1 MKSITSISAA
11 LILLAVSYPAFAQ
24 APTQDQT
31 QPPQSVSAPGAMPM
45 PGSMGQTGGRM
56 MPTGSMPVQGQ
67 EPGSTPLGYKPMM
80 QGQAPGAM
88 QPGAM
93 PMGDMPMMQGQP
105 GMMQPGAMPCMQGQ
119 PGMMRPGMMP
129 MGGQPCG
136 MGMMMNPAMM
146 QEHMQRMEAHMAN
159 IETLL
164 RQLVELQQKK

>member
-31 QPPQSVSAPGAMPM
+31 KPPQSVSAPGAMPM
-45 PGSMGQTGGRM
+45 PGPMGQTGGRM

-67 EPGSTPLGYKPMM
+67 EPGSTPLGDMPMM
-80 QGQAPGAM
+80 QGQAPGVT

-93 PMGDMPMMQGQP
+93 PMGDMPMMQGR
-105 GMMQPGAMPCMQGQ
+105 

-129 MGGQPCG
+129 MGGQPGG

>member
-11 LILLAVSYPAFAQ
+11 SILLAIAYPAFAQ
-24 APTQDQT
+24 APIQDQT
-31 QPPQSVSAPGAMPM
+31 KPPQSLSAPGAMPM
-45 PGSMGQTGGRM
+45 PGPVGQTGGGM
-56 MPTGSMPVQGQ
+56 MPMGSMPVQGQ
-67 EPGSTPLGYKPMM
+67 GSSSTPLGDMPMM

-105 GMMQPGAMPCMQGQ
+105 GMVQPGAMPCMQGQ

-146 QEHMQRMEAHMAN
+146 QEQMQRVEAHLAN
-159 IETLL
+159 IEALL
-164 RQLVELQQKK
+164 RQLVELQEEE

>member
-1 MKSITSISAA
+1 MKSITNISVAS
-11 LILLAVSYPAFAQ
+11 ILLAVSYPAFAQ

-31 QPPQSVSAPGAMPM
+31 RPPQSVSAPGAMPM
-45 PGSMGQTGGRM
+45 PGPMGQTGGGM
-56 MPTGSMPVQGQ
+56 M
-67 EPGSTPLGYKPMM
+67 PMM

-105 GMMQPGAMPCMQGQ
+105 GMVQPGGMPCRQGQ

-129 MGGQPCG
+129 MGGQPGG
-136 MGMMMNPAMM
+136 MGMTMNPSMM

-159 IETLL
+159 METLL
-164 RQLVELQQKK
+164 QQLVELQQKK

>member
-1 MKSITSISAA
+1 MKSIPSISAA
-11 LILLAVSYPAFAQ
+11 SIFLVVSYPAFAQ

-31 QPPQSVSAPGAMPM
+31 KPPQSVSAPGAMPM
-45 PGSMGQTGGRM
+45 PGPVGQTGGGM
-56 MPTGSMPVQGQ
+56 MPMGSMPVQGQ
-67 EPGSTPLGYKPMM
+67 ESGSTPLGNMPTM

-93 PMGDMPMMQGQP
+93 PMGDMPMLQGQP
-105 GMMQPGAMPCMQGQ
+105 GVMQPGGMPCMQGQ
-119 PGMMRPGMMP
+119 PGMMCPGMMP
-129 MGGQPCG
+129 MGGQPGG

-159 IETLL
+159 MEDLL